1 MQPYLER
8 DAFSSRLREALLR
21 VAPGAARPA
30 ALAREF
36 NRRYA
41 GEPVTLHATRKWL
54 GGESIPS
61 QDKLRVLSDW
71 LGVTSEWL
79 RFGQGTVLA
88 GARDPAAEFDY
99 QLMREIASLT
109 KAHQQVI
116 RDMVKSLRQAEE
128 CRGSAVEE
136 K

>member
-21 VAPGAARPA
+21 VAPNAARPA

-88 GARDPAAEFDY
+88 GTRDAAAEYDY

-109 KAHQQVI
+109 EAHRQVI
-116 RDMVKSLRQAEE
+116 RDLVKSLRQVEE
-128 CRGSAVEE
+128 CRKAGESG
-136 K
+136 

>member
-21 VAPGAARPA
+21 AAPDAARPA

-88 GARDPAAEFDY
+88 GTRDTAAEYDY

-109 KAHQQVI
+109 EAHRQVI
-116 RDMVKSLRQAEE
+116 RDLVKSLRQAEE
-128 CRGSAVEE
+128 CRKAGESG
-136 K
+136 